1 MFSLP
6 SSALS
11 LRRRSFIKK
20 SMDSFGD
27 DSCTVVE
34 ESSLPFDGD
43 EDRPTSVVLHE
54 PPKTYSAAPEPR
66 RSALR
71 AQSVCG
77 SNERKDRSL
86 GDESCVPRVR
96 FGDVHIHTHGV
107 ELGYNPSVSW
117 GPPLEL
123 SWDVISV
130 EEYHIDSYEKTPIV
144 GDARNFP
151 KPNDAGDCT
160 VPAFQDLLSKQL
172 NLRCMT
178 TSTTTTTTTVT
189 TSIKASAVR

>member
-96 FGDVHIHTHGV
+96 FGNVHIHTHGV

-130 EEYHIDSYEKTPIV
+130 EEYDIDSYEKT
-144 GDARNFP
+144 RNRRGC
-151 KPNDAGDCT
+151 KK
-160 VPAFQDLLSKQL
+160 LSKAERRRRL
-172 NLRCMT
+172 YRAGF
-178 TSTTTTTTTVT
+178 SR
-189 TSIKASAVR
+189 SAVKAVESSLHDDFDDDDDDYCYY